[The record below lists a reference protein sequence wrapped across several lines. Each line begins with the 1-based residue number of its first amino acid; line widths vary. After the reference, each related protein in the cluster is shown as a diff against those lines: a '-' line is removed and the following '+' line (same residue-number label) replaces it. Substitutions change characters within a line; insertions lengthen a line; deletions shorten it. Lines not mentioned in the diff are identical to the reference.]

1 VGRSPVL
8 SPFGALIGEI
18 REEQRLKHA
27 SSRKGA
33 AEGEVGA
40 PRPAGPDVDLRVET
54 RVMTQPVRA
63 NAAYRLLPMS
73 LVLHAAFLLAMI
85 VVPWLTP
92 GVLPAPASATRVI
105 LFEPAAIAPPL
116 PPPPPRAVAAPPTRP
131 RAKPPTPQ
139 TQAFTA
145 PVETPDQ
152 VTPEPGIDL
161 GVPAGDPGGV
171 EGGVPGG
178 VVGGVV
184 GGLSE
189 PPPVID
195 PVRVGGDIKEP
206 AKRKHVDPVYPDIAV
221 RANIEGIVV
230 LECHIG
236 LQGQVT
242 AVKVLRGIPL
252 LNDAAVEAVRQ
263 WVYTPTL
270 LNGIPMPV
278 IMTVTVQFAL
288 DESRPPK
295 RK

>member
-1 VGRSPVL
+1 VGRSPIL
-8 SPFGALIGEI
+8 SPLGALIGEI
-18 REEQRLKHA
+18 REEQRLRLA
-27 SSRKGA
+27 SSRKTA
-33 AEGEVGA
+33 DDREVRA
-40 PRPAGPDVDLRVET
+40 PKTAGPEVDLRVET
-54 RVMTQPVRA
+54 RIMTQPVRA

-73 LVLHAAFLLAMI
+73 LVLHAAFLLAVI

-92 GVLPAPASATRVI
+92 GVLPVPASATRVI
-105 LFEPAAIAPPL
+105 LFEPVAIPPPL
-116 PPPPPRAVAAPPTRP
+116 PPPAPRAVAASPTRP
-131 RAKPPTPQ
+131 RATPPTPQ

-152 VTPEPGIDL
+152 VTPEPGTDL
-161 GVPAGDPGGV
+161 GVPADDPGGV

-184 GGLSE
+184 GGLPE
-189 PPPVID
+189 RPPVIE

-206 AKRKHVDPVYPDIAV
+206 AKRKHVDPVYPDVAIV
-221 RANIEGIVV
+221 ANVQGIVV
-230 LECHIG
+230 LECRIG
-236 LQGQVT
+236 PQGQVT

-252 LNDAAVEAVRQ
+252 LNDAAVAAVKQ

-270 LNGIPMPV
+270 LNGVPMPV
-278 IMTVTVQFAL
+278 VMTVTVQFAL